1 MKKLGLL
8 IVGAFLL
15 AACDA
20 TPGGNK
26 SILPVVHDG
35 NMEQVEAAEAA
46 PVEEEEVIEEEVLVE
61 AEAAP
66 VEATEET
73 PAEEAAE

>member
-26 SILPVVHDG
+26 AIIPVVHDG
-35 NMEQVEAAEAA
+35 NMENVEAAEAA
-46 PVEEEEVIEEEVLVE
+46 PAEAVEET
-61 AEAAP
+61 EAAVQEEP
-66 VEATEET
+66 AQAPEATTEET
-73 PAEEAAE
+73 PAAETAE